1 MEMALTSEA
10 NRTTL
15 LPAASESVGWDEEK
29 LVRAAKGGSQT
40 AFEQLVERYKERVLR
55 LARSV
60 APNQED
66 AEEIAQDGFAQAFK
80 NLSEF
85 RGDSR
90 FYTWL
95 VRITINAGLTKLRRH
110 RVQVVSIDDEVERED
125 GAPPCEIEDCRPTP
139 ERWYLQQEL
148 QKILA
153 TSMGQLSP
161 GHRAVFQLREVEGLS
176 TEETARELDLSLAA
190 VKTRLRRA
198 RLQMRRSLS
207 HRFETPQ
214 GTHTFAGPK
223 ECIKTFASHLRIM
236 LVLIICLLFCP
247 ITMMA
252 QESAAKFPDSPRP
265 HIHVEEPVPGPA
277 SPASAAGEPLTRQ
290 QAEQLALKNNPRI
303 SVAALLALT
312 QKQMVREAHSAE
324 LPALNGNVMAEDAEE
339 GTRLSATGSLA
350 ASRLLY
356 HVGAGLD
363 LNQLITDFGR
373 TPNLVASY
381 ALQAKASEQ
390 NAQATREDIVLAV
403 DFAFYSALE
412 AQATLEVAKST
423 VNARQAVADQVVALT
438 ASNIK
443 STLDQSFAQANL
455 SQAKLLYLDS
465 QNHFDAAITG
475 LNEVLGTTS
484 DQRYHLVDDSTLPSP
499 VAASA
504 DEAVAL
510 ALQQRPD
517 LIAQKLNHEADVR
530 FSRAQHKQ
538 LLPTVSGLGVVGVT
552 PVGSSTYFIKNW
564 YGAAA
569 VNVSVPIFNG
579 FKFRAQASEADLRAK
594 MSDEQSRVLV
604 DRIVRD
610 VRTAWLTANTAQQR
624 MAVTVEFSKEA
635 NTALALADTRYRLGL
650 SSIVELSQAQLQQ
663 TQAQIAE
670 ANARFDYEADLAALR
685 FQIGSQP

>member
-40 AFEQLVERYKERVLR
+40 AFAQLVERYEERVLR

-265 HIHVEEPVPGPA
+265 HIHVEAPVPGPA

-624 MAVTVEFSKEA
+624 MAVTVEFLKEA

>member
-1 MEMALTSEA
+1 MALTSEA

-303 SVAALLALT
+303 SVAALLTLT

-324 LPALNGNVMAEDAEE
+324 LPSLNGNVMAEDAEE

-455 SQAKLLYLDS
+455 SQARLLYLDS
-465 QNHFDAAITG
+465 QNQFDAAMTG
-475 LNEVLGTTS
+475 LNEVLGTVS
-484 DQRYHLVDDSTLPSP
+484 DQRYHLVDDPTLPSP
-499 VAASA
+499 VAASV